1 MHLLESPLISTVA
14 GYRGNDVKHYVFAQ
28 GGWNSSACFAHANI
42 GWILYYVQGTLDY
55 RQICVQNHASAN
67 K

>member
-1 MHLLESPLISTVA
+1 MMSDTTCLPKGDGMA
-14 GYRGNDVKHYVFAQ
+14 
-28 GGWNSSACFAHANI
+28 SACFAHANI

>member
-1 MHLLESPLISTVA
+1 MSDTMCLPK
-14 GYRGNDVKHYVFAQ
+14 GDGM
-28 GGWNSSACFAHANI
+28 SSACFAHI

>member
-1 MHLLESPLISTVA
+1 MSDTTCLPK
-14 GYRGNDVKHYVFAQ
+14 GDGM
-28 GGWNSSACFAHANI
+28 SSACFAHANI

-55 RQICVQNHASAN
+55 MQICVQNHASAN